1 VGKRNPRIVDAISQ
15 RIGASGRGWL
25 PWTMTTMAFLMQ
37 QGPSREAVKAAEQM
51 GILPYSRASFERV
64 AHLAGE
70 QYLEHQADIEDLT
83 IQAFEIPEEVHALSV
98 GLDRVSIPLE
108 EPAPRKPGRP
118 PKGAPKRP
126 IQRVFGMAYCG
137 TVTLHDAEGEAIHT
151 FRYGTMPAMD
161 PLLLCWRMA
170 NDAQWIMRRKPGLRL
185 VLLADGS
192 HEMWNLLE
200 KHFLEDRSFG
210 NPHRLVDYWHLV
222 EKLDPAAKVV
232 YGHEKGKAVMKKWR
246 HQLLTRKNA
255 GRKILAALQKSGSED
270 IEVGDKKP
278 VHEAMTYLQTHYAEG
293 GRMDYAT
300 ARKWKLPIGSGNT
313 EATCK
318 TLVEVRMKRAGSRWK
333 QETGEYILQLRA
345 LALSDRWEMAMN
357 LLQGYNRTSVRP
369 AA

>member
-1 VGKRNPRIVDAISQ
+1 
-15 RIGASGRGWL
+15 
-25 PWTMTTMAFLMQ
+25 MTTMAFLMQ

-293 GRMDYAT
+293 GRMDYEA

-318 TLVEVRMKRAGSRWK
+318 TLVEMRMKRAGSRWK